1 MHMNEKIKENII
13 KDSKEQ
19 AYKMI
24 RDRIF
29 SGFYLPRQRLV
40 EFSLSKDLGINR
52 MIVRDTLKRL
62 ALEGLVVMQ
71 PYKGCTVK
79 DVSLDDVYQ
88 TYQVEAV
95 LEGFAASL
103 AAERITRQ
111 ELQELEGL
119 IEESKKVDPQDVETW
134 GHYNKEIH
142 GLINRASRNGRLM
155 SLIRDNVKLTN
166 YWFIVLSTSG
176 QIPQKNKEHSL
187 ILAALRKRC
196 VEEVRSLVEKHIM
209 DSAHDIGNRSK
220 KMFPF
225 LTS

>member
-1 MHMNEKIKENII
+1 MQMTEKTNENTI

-19 AYKMI
+19 AYKII

-40 EFSLSKDLGINR
+40 EFSLSKDLGVNR
-52 MIVRDTLKRL
+52 MIVRDILKRL
-62 ALEGLVVMQ
+62 ALEGLVAMQ

-103 AAERITRQ
+103 AAEQIT
-111 ELQELEGL
+111 EQELEEL
-119 IEESKKVDPQDVETW
+119 ERQIEESKKVDPQDVERW

-142 GLINRASRNGRLM
+142 GVINRASRNGRLL

-176 QIPQKNKEHSL
+176 QIPQKNKEHDL
-187 ILAALRKRC
+187 ILAALKRRD

-209 DSAHDIGNRSK
+209 DSAHDIGNRSRM
-220 KMFPF
+220 MFPF
-225 LTS
+225 LV